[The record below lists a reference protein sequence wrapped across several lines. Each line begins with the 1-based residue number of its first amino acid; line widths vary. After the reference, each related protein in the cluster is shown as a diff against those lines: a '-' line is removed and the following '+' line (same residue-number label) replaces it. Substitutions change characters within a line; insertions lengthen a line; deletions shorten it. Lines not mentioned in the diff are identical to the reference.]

1 MIRPCTEEDIPQITE
16 LEKLCFP
23 ICWQEKDFRYELKE
37 NPYSHSFVEEEDGK
51 IVAFG
56 GLWVIFERGE
66 VTKISVHPEKRREG
80 RGQRML
86 QKLIDTAEENGC
98 EYLFLEV
105 RPSNTAALE
114 LYRQNE
120 FQDLR
125 IKSDYYTDHED
136 ALEMIR
142 ILGGEAVE
150 EDPGD

>member
-37 NPYSHSFVEEEDGK
+37 NPYSHNFVEEEDGK

-105 RPSNTAALE
+105 RPSNTAALQ
-114 LYRQNE
+114 LYRKNE

-125 IKSDYYTDHED
+125 IKSDYYADHED

-150 EDPGD
+150 EDSGD